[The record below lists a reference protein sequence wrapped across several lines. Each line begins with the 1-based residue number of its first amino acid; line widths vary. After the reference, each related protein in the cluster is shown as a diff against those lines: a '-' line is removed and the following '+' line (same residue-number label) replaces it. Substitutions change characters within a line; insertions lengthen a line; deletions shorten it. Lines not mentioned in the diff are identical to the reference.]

1 MLFTNQKGKAHERVS
16 IRVCLVSWTAVA
28 LILWDRVLTVRD
40 KWPLLAFKA
49 GAVGWGFVGLTLLFR
64 QII

>member
-1 MLFTNQKGKAHERVS
+1 MNGYLFAFVS
-16 IRVCLVSWTAVA
+16 SVWTAVA